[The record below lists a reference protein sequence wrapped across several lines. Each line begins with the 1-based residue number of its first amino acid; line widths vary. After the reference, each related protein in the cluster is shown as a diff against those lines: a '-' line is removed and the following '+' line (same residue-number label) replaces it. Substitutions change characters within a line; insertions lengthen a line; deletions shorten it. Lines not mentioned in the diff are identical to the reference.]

1 MTEPTPKYHIGDTVW
16 ILSNEPGVDVLK
28 KQIAAIH
35 GYSNVVYY
43 TVIEPERDLHV
54 LDPRAILSDYFH
66 KILEADCY
74 ATKEEAEKR
83 VAELAVIKD
92 ACTTA
97 YELKAKEEELAELKE
112 YLPENLQ
119 KKISKLEAEIKE
131 LKGER

>member
-1 MTEPTPKYHIGDTVW
+1 MTAPTPKYRIGDTVW
-16 ILSNEPGVDVLK
+16 IVSNEPGANVLK
-28 KQIAAIH
+28 KKIAAIH
-35 GYSNVVYY
+35 GYSNAVYY
-43 TVIEPERDLHV
+43 TVIEPDRDPHV
-54 LDPRAILSDYFH
+54 LDPRAIFSDYSL

-74 ATKEEAEKR
+74 ALKGEAEKR

-92 ACTTA
+92 TCTTA

-131 LKGER
+131 LKGKK